1 VKHGF
6 WRLTPRIGEQS
17 ANSDAVIAKI
27 AARQHGVVGIAQ
39 LRAAGLGRNAVTIRL
54 RAGRLHRLH
63 RAVYA
68 VGHAR
73 ISFEGRCMAA
83 VLACGEG
90 TVISHRSAGALWGML
105 PAGSGPIEVT
115 VSGDGGRRKR
125 RGIATHRSSTL
136 TARHTARQGGIPI
149 TKPART
155 LRDLHRS
162 IPQPVYQRAVR
173 RALDLR
179 LISSKALKR
188 DEERTRSELERMML
202 RLCRR
207 HRLPLP
213 EVNARVDGYE
223 VDFQWRE
230 ERLIVET
237 DSFRHHGHRSA
248 FESDRARDAH
258 LQALG
263 YRVLRFTHRQI
274 ERDPH
279 VAASALRSLLGRRQ
293 ERLDPD
299 L

>member
-1 VKHGF
+1 
-6 WRLTPRIGEQS
+6 
-17 ANSDAVIAKI
+17 
-27 AARQHGVVGIAQ
+27 
-39 LRAAGLGRNAVTIRL
+39 
-54 RAGRLHRLH
+54 
-63 RAVYA
+63 
-68 VGHAR
+68 
-73 ISFEGRCMAA
+73 
-83 VLACGEG
+83 
-90 TVISHRSAGALWGML
+90 ML

-125 RGIATHRSSTL
+125 RGISAHRSSTL
-136 TARHTARQGGIPI
+136 TTRHTARQAGIPI

-162 IPQPVYQRAVR
+162 VPQLVYQRAVR

-274 ERDPH
+274 ERDPQ

>member
-1 VKHGF
+1 LIARVA
-6 WRLTPRIGEQS
+6 
-17 ANSDAVIAKI
+17 AN
-27 AARQHGVVGIAQ
+27 QHGVISTAQ
-39 LRAAGLGRNAVTIRL
+39 LETAGLSRAAIAK
-54 RAGRLHRLH
+54 RARTGRLHRLH
-63 RAVYA
+63 RGVYA

-73 ISFEGRCMAA
+73 LSFEGRCLAA
-83 VLACGEG
+83 ML
-90 TVISHRSAGALWGML
+90 TVGGGAVVSHSSAAALWQL
-105 PAGSGPIEVT
+105 LSPASGPIDVT
-115 VSGDGGRRKR
+115 SPGDGGRSKR
-125 RGIATHRSSTL
+125 RGITIHRSPTL
-136 TARHTARQGGIPI
+136 IARMTTRRQGIPV
-149 TKPART
+149 TTPKRT
-155 LRDLHRS
+155 LRDLHRTL
-162 IPQPVYQRAVR
+162 PQPVYQRAVR

-202 RLCRR
+202 RLCRC

-213 EVNARVDGYE
+213 EVNVRVDGYE

-263 YRVLRFTHRQI
+263 YRVVRFTHRQI
-274 ERDPH
+274 ERDPQ
-279 VAASALRSLLGRRQ
+279 VAARALRSLLGRRQ